1 MLKKRKNVLKSPINT
16 QQIRLL
22 RQFQHIREIFSVKKG
37 LFVPKLREKSNFS
50 GNFDT
55 LFRRCAPKLCQKF
68 LQAHSHIRR
77 NTQNSV
83 FFCQVSR
90 MNDVRQSCFCFEF
103 LRKPGKGFCRIIF
116 AGFYFNRKNLEFQL
130 AVI

>member
-22 RQFQHIREIFSVKKG
+22 RQFQHIREIFSEKKG
-37 LFVPKLREKSNFS
+37 LFVPKLRQKSNFS

-55 LFRRCAPKLCQKF
+55 LSEDALQNFPGKF

-77 NTQNSV
+77 NTQKSV
-83 FFCQVSR
+83 FFCQISR
-90 MNDVRQSCFCFEF
+90 VDDIRQPCFCFEF